1 MKIKRVNMQI
11 VSDAIRE
18 YETTDQPYT
27 EIISKYCIN
36 RNAFFY
42 HLRKHRTNNLQQGGT
57 PTTTLKAPSI
67 ELDADRNKL
76 ISLNTNSKKM
86 REYIKQHDMS
96 SALSST
102 QSEKQKRKPERVDLD
117 KNFEG
122 L

>member
-11 VSDAIRE
+11 VSDAIHE
-18 YETTDQPYT
+18 YETTDQPHT
-27 EIISKYCIN
+27 EVISKYGIN

-42 HLRKHRTNNLQQGGT
+42 HLRKHRTSNLQQGGT
-57 PTTTLKAPSI
+57 PTPTLKAPTV

-117 KNFEG
+117 KVFED